1 MWSGYLSYKIENLED
16 LTDQHL
22 TKQGTQPETGRQ
34 KQIWRPKENTFP
46 TVQIMHYTEQ
56 NNTEL
61 HAFTKH
67 KSESN
72 NHTELVVVL
81 I

>member
-22 TKQGTQPETGRQ
+22 TKKGTQPETGRQ

-46 TVQIMHYTEQ
+46 TVQIIITQSRITLNFMPLLNTNQ
-56 NNTEL
+56 NQTITQNL
-61 HAFTKH
+61 W
-67 KSESN
+67 
-72 NHTELVVVL
+72 LC
-81 I
+81 